1 MNSDHDQP
9 ESCSHG
15 LRMGGFHVSE
25 YVSVLLETLVPNRF
39 DGMDGDANPIWVYA
53 AGECAGYG
61 IVDVRRQ

>member
-1 MNSDHDQP
+1 
-9 ESCSHG
+9 
-15 LRMGGFHVSE
+15 MGGFHVSE